1 MLLALRLRDFV
12 IVDALDVE
20 FDGGFTAL
28 TGETGAGKS
37 ILLDALALAMGGRAD
52 AGVVREGA
60 ARADIGASFRSTPA
74 LDAWLAERE
83 LAGDPGTVLLRRVVD
98 AEGRSRALI
107 NGQPA
112 TAALLRELG
121 EQLVDIHGQHAAQS
135 LLRPDGQRRLLD
147 GHAGLGEAVRT
158 LGEAWQAWRALA
170 RDLEAA
176 ESGQRELA
184 LERDRLAWQ
193 AGELEKLR
201 LAPGEWAELNEEQKR
216 LAHAASLIEGTRGAA
231 EALADSDDALASRL
245 HQLLQR
251 LRPLAA
257 IDARLGE
264 AVEMLD
270 VAAIQVDEA
279 ASALAAYAERVDLD
293 PERLQQAEQRI
304 GAIFE
309 AARRMRLAPEAIPE
323 ALQEMQARLRQLE
336 AAQDIDGLRAKV
348 QAARARYDTQAAALS
363 KARRKAA
370 AALAEG
376 VTRHLAGLGMA
387 GGRLQISCEPGEPTA
402 AGIDTIEFRV
412 AAHAGATP
420 RPLAKVAS
428 GGELSRIGLAISVMA
443 AQANPVPTLIFDEAD
458 AGVGGAVADAIG
470 ELMRRLGEDRQVLC
484 VTHLPQVAA
493 KAHHHCRVSK
503 QAGEHGVTS
512 RLDFLDRA
520 ARVEEIAR
528 MLGGAEITATTRKH
542 ARELLAQA

>member
-12 IVDALDVE
+12 IVDSLDIE
-20 FDGGFTAL
+20 FGPGFTVL

-60 ARADIGASFRSTPA
+60 ARADIGATFRSSEA

-83 LAGDPGTVLLRRVVD
+83 LAGDPGTVLLRRVID
-98 AEGRSRALI
+98 AEGRSRALV
-107 NGQPA
+107 NGNPA
-112 TAALLRELG
+112 TATLLRELG
-121 EQLVDIHGQHAAQS
+121 ERLVDIHGQHAAQS
-135 LLRPDGQRRLLD
+135 LLRADGQRMLLD
-147 GHAGLGEAVRT
+147 AYAGLGESVRAV
-158 LGEAWQAWRALA
+158 GEAWTGWRGLA

-176 ESGQRELA
+176 EGGQRELA
-184 LERDRLAWQ
+184 LERERLAWQ
-193 AGELEKLR
+193 AGELERLR
-201 LAPGEWAELNEEQKR
+201 LAPGEWEQLNEEQKR

-231 EALADSDDALASRL
+231 EALADSDDAVSTRL

-257 IDARLGE
+257 IDERLRE
-264 AVEMLD
+264 ALELLD
-270 VAAIQVDEA
+270 GAVIQVDEA
-279 ASALAAYAERVDLD
+279 ASALSAYAERVDLD
-293 PERLQQAEQRI
+293 PERLSQAEQRI

-309 AARRMRLAPEAIPE
+309 TARRLRLAPTEIPA
-323 ALQEMQARLRQLE
+323 ALADMQQRLQALE
-336 AAQDIDGLRAKV
+336 AAQDVEGLRARV
-348 QAARARYDTQAAALS
+348 QAARSRYDGLAATLGA
-363 KARRKAA
+363 ARRKAA
-370 AALAEG
+370 TRLAKG
-376 VTRHLAGLGMA
+376 VSAHLATLGMA
-387 GGRLQISCEPGEPTA
+387 GGRFHIACETGEPSSCGT
-402 AGIDTIEFRV
+402 DSVEFQV

-420 RPLAKVAS
+420 RPLARVAS

-493 KAHHHCRVSK
+493 KAHQHFRVSK
-503 QAGEHGVTS
+503 AAGTAGVVS
-512 RLDFLDRA
+512 RIEDLDRA

>member
-12 IVDALDVE
+12 IVDALDIE
-20 FDGGFTAL
+20 FAPGFTVL

-60 ARADIGASFRSTPA
+60 PRADISATFRSSEA
-74 LDAWLAERE
+74 LDAWLAERD
-83 LAGDPGTVLLRRVVD
+83 LSGDPGCVLLRRVVD
-98 AEGRSRALI
+98 AEGRSRALV
-107 NGQPA
+107 NGNPA
-112 TAALLRELG
+112 TATLLRELG

-135 LLRPDGQRRLLD
+135 LLRADGQRRLLD
-147 GHAGLGEAVRT
+147 AFAGLGDQARAV
-158 LGEAWQAWRALA
+158 GEAWSAWRALA
-170 RDLEAA
+170 RDLDAA
-176 ESGQRELA
+176 EGGQRELA

-193 AGELEKLR
+193 AGELERLR
-201 LAPGEWAELNEEQKR
+201 LAPGEWEELNEEQKR

-231 EALADSDDALASRL
+231 EALADSDDSLASRL

-257 IDARLGE
+257 IDERLRG
-264 AVEMLD
+264 ALEMLD
-270 VAAIQVDEA
+270 GAAIQVDEA
-279 ASALAAYAERVDLD
+279 ASALSAYAQRVDLD
-293 PERLQQAEQRI
+293 PERLAQAEQRI
-304 GAIFE
+304 GAVFE
-309 AARRMRLAPEAIPE
+309 AARRMRLSPAEIPA
-323 ALQEMQARLRQLE
+323 ALESMQQRLAQLE
-336 AAQDIDGLRAKV
+336 AAQDIEGLRARA
-348 QAARARYDTQAAALS
+348 QAARAAYDERAASLS
-363 KARRKAA
+363 AARRKAA
-370 AALAEG
+370 KRLADG
-376 VTRHLAGLGMA
+376 VSKHLAGLGMA
-387 GGRLQISCEPGEPTA
+387 GGRLSIACEAAEPSA
-402 AGIDTIEFRV
+402 AGTDDVEFRV

-420 RPLAKVAS
+420 RPLARVAS

-470 ELMRRLGEDRQVLC
+470 ELMRRLGDDRQVLC

-493 KAHHHCRVSK
+493 KAHQHFRVSK
-503 QAGEHGVTS
+503 EDTGNGVVS
-512 RLDFLDRA
+512 RIAELDRG
-520 ARVEEIAR
+520 ARVEELAR